1 MTVLRR
7 MGSGHEVTRHVLE
20 NGLVVLLKEVH
31 SAPLISFWV
40 FYRVGSRN
48 EQTGQTGV
56 SHWVEHMMFK
66 GTPRYPAGVLDRE
79 IDRNGGIWNAQ
90 TSFDYTAYYETL
102 PADRI
107 DLAIEAEADRMVNA
121 LFDPEETES
130 ERTVIISERQGS
142 ENSPMFWLNEEVQGM
157 AFRVHPYH
165 HTIIGDM
172 ADLET
177 MTRDDLYHHY
187 RRYYAPNNAIVVVVG
202 AFASAEMLEKVKAV
216 YGGTHPGDAPP
227 PVVRKEPPQM
237 GERRVNVE
245 RPGSTAFI
253 EVMYRAPAVSNPDWF
268 AFAALDSILGG
279 PSGPGGGNIDN
290 KTSRLYRGVVET
302 GIAASASG
310 HLYMTSDPFGY
321 TITLAVNDD
330 RTLGEAEAA
339 LDAVLDGL
347 KTNPITQ
354 KELDKAKKQAKAA
367 FAYATEGVTGQAY
380 WLGYAEMLD
389 SYTLFTDFVSRLE
402 AVTLEQVQQVA
413 EQYLRP
419 SQRTL
424 GRFIPQMENEAH
436 A

>member
-1 MTVLRR
+1 MS
-7 MGSGHEVTRHVLE
+7 SGHEVTRHVLE
-20 NGLVVLLKEVH
+20 NGLVVLLKELH

-48 EQTGQTGV
+48 EQTGQTGI

-121 LFDPEETES
+121 VFDPEEVDS

-177 MTRDDLYHHY
+177 MTRDNLYQHY

-202 AFASAEMLEKVKAV
+202 AF
-216 YGGTHPGDAPP
+216 
-227 PVVRKEPPQM
+227 
-237 GERRVNVE
+237 N
-245 RPGSTAFI
+245 ST
-253 EVMYRAPAVSNPDWF
+253 D
-268 AFAALDSILGG
+268 
-279 PSGPGGGNIDN
+279 
-290 KTSRLYRGVVET
+290 
-302 GIAASASG
+302 
-310 HLYMTSDPFGY
+310 
-321 TITLAVNDD
+321 
-330 RTLGEAEAA
+330 
-339 LDAVLDGL
+339 
-347 KTNPITQ
+347 
-354 KELDKAKKQAKAA
+354 
-367 FAYATEGVTGQAY
+367 
-380 WLGYAEMLD
+380 
-389 SYTLFTDFVSRLE
+389 
-402 AVTLEQVQQVA
+402 
-413 EQYLRP
+413 
-419 SQRTL
+419 
-424 GRFIPQMENEAH
+424 
-436 A
+436 

>member
-1 MTVLRR
+1 M
-7 MGSGHEVTRHVLE
+7 EVTRHTLD

-48 EQTGQTGV
+48 EQTGQTGI

-66 GTPRYPAGVLDRE
+66 GTPMYPAGVLDRE
-79 IDRNGGIWNAQ
+79 IDRNGGVWNAQ

-107 DLAIEAEADRMVNA
+107 DLALQAEADRMVNSV
-121 LFDPEETES
+121 FDPEETES

-142 ENSPMFWLNEEVQGM
+142 ENSPMFWLNEEVQGA

-172 ADLET
+172 VDLET

-187 RRYYAPNNAIVVVVG
+187 KHYYTPNNAIVVAVG
-202 AFASAEMLEKVKAV
+202 AFNSTEMLEKINAV
-216 YGGTHPGDAPP
+216 YGAISPGDEPAP
-227 PVVRKEPPQM
+227 VTRKEPPQM

-245 RPGSTAFI
+245 RPGNTAFLQ
-253 EVMYRAPAVSNPDWF
+253 VMYRAPAVSDPEWF
-268 AFAALDSILGG
+268 AFTALDSILGG

-290 KTSRLYRGVVET
+290 KTSRLYRGLVET
-302 GIAASASG
+302 GIAASAGG
-310 HLYMTSDPFGY
+310 HLYMTKDPFGY

-330 RTLGEAEAA
+330 KTLDEAEAA
-339 LDAVLDGL
+339 LNAVLADL
-347 KTNPITQ
+347 KATPITQ
-354 KELDKAKKQAKAA
+354 AELDKAKKQARAA

-380 WLGYAEMLD
+380 WLGYCEMLD

-413 EQYLRP
+413 EKYLKL
-419 SQRTL
+419 SQRTV
-424 GRFIPQMENEAH
+424 GRFIPQMEADY

>member
-1 MTVLRR
+1 M
-7 MGSGHEVTRHVLE
+7 SNQEVSRHVLD
-20 NGLVVLLKEVH
+20 NGAVVLLKELH

-48 EQTGQTGV
+48 EPTGQTGI

-66 GTPRYPAGVLDRE
+66 GTPQYPAGVLDRE

-107 DLAIEAEADRMVNA
+107 DLAIQAEADRMVNA
-121 LFDPEETES
+121 IFDTAETES

-142 ENSPMFWLNEEVQGM
+142 ENSPMFWLNEEVQGA

-172 ADLET
+172 ADLES
-177 MTRDDLYHHY
+177 MSRDDLYNHY
-187 RRYYAPNNAIVVVVG
+187 KRYYSPNNAIIVAVG
-202 AFASAEMLEKVKAV
+202 AFDSAEMLKKIEQV
-216 YGGTHPGDAPP
+216 YGELPRGSEPP
-227 PVVRKEPPQM
+227 PVTRKEPSQM

-245 RPGSTAFI
+245 RPGNTAFL
-253 EVMYRAPAVSNPDWF
+253 EVMYRAPAVSDAEWF

-290 KTSRLYRGVVET
+290 KTSRLYRGLVET

-310 HLYMTSDPFGY
+310 HLYMTKDPFGY

-330 RTLGEAEAA
+330 KTLEEAESA
-339 LDAVLDGL
+339 LDAVLADI
-347 KTNPITQ
+347 KTHPLTQ

-402 AVTLEQVQQVA
+402 AVTLEEVQAVA
-413 EQYLRP
+413 EKYLKP
-419 SQRTL
+419 SQRTV
-424 GRFIPQMENEAH
+424 GRFIPQTLPFEMDEEADY